1 MAFPSVG
8 ENSRSTMRRPLRL
21 QDATSRWGTR
31 RCLMGI
37 LTDQNTTIVVQ
48 GITGREASI
57 LVKDSLDYGARI
69 LAGVTPGKVGQHVC
83 GVMVWESVRRAVEE
97 HGVHAGVLS
106 VGPVEV

>member
-69 LAGVTPGKVGQHVC
+69 LAGVTPGKGGQHVS
-83 GVMVWESVRRAVEE
+83 GVMFYTSAGRAAREPGGKPTVIS
-97 HGVHAGVLS
+97 LR
-106 VGPVEV
+106 PR